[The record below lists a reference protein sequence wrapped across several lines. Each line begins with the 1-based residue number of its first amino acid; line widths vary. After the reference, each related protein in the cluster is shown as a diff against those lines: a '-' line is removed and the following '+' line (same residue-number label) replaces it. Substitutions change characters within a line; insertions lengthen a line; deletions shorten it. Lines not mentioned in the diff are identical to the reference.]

1 MPWCVGPLGRD
12 WPRGRVQW
20 AHPRPKLIIG
30 PLDIDTLDAHMSLVV
45 YLFLLFYVS
54 IFIRFLIFM
63 LRLPFKFE
71 DQHDILRI
79 IDNFFYYYY
88 LSIRSLVILN
98 LKYILYTHFNNLLSK
113 QPQDY
118 KFT

>member
-54 IFIRFLIFM
+54 SFILTS
-63 LRLPFKFE
+63 
-71 DQHDILRI
+71 H
-79 IDNFFYYYY
+79 FYA
-88 LSIRSLVILN
+88 SSAIEIRRSA
-98 LKYILYTHFNNLLSK
+98 
-113 QPQDY
+113 
-118 KFT
+118 